1 MSADVISMLPIRPWN
16 GHKTTFGSVLVVG
29 GQATMVG
36 APCFVAA
43 GALRSGC
50 GMVHLAVPPEIIST
64 CLGIV
69 PSAIGVLR
77 GSHHSLTLDKFSP
90 QTVVAAGPGLGLG
103 IAEEALIQQILRSD
117 CPVVLDGDGLTHLS
131 FLGPTALRV
140 HHSSP
145 KASRAAPLILTPHPG
160 EYARL
165 AETWGTTPL
174 SDDAPDSERR
184 SAAKELARATHSI
197 VVLKGHGTVVS
208 NGVDI
213 WTCAS
218 GNSALAIP
226 GSGDVLTGV
235 IAGLLSQ
242 GLQGHEAAILGVHLH
257 GLAGDRWVEQRPF
270 GMMALELAAL
280 IPEVARNFSLHHGN
294 LPALARS
301 AINPG

>member
-16 GHKTTFGSVLVVG
+16 GHKNTFGSVLVVG
-29 GQATMVG
+29 GQTSMIG

-43 GALRSGC
+43 GALRIGC
-50 GMVHLAVPPEIIST
+50 GLVHLAVPPEIILT

-69 PSAIGVLR
+69 PSAIGVPR
-77 GSHHSLTLDKFSP
+77 GAQHALALEKFGP
-90 QTVVAAGPGLGLG
+90 QTVIAAGPGLGLG
-103 IAEEALIQQILRSD
+103 IAEEALIQDVLQSD

-131 FLGPTALRV
+131 FLGPTVLNNQRSFLKIARE
-140 HHSSP
+140 
-145 KASRAAPLILTPHPG
+145 ASLILTPHPG

-165 AETWGTTPL
+165 ATTWGTAPL
-174 SDDAPDSERR
+174 GDDASDSERR
-184 SAAKELARATHSI
+184 SAAKDLARATHSI

-257 GLAGDRWVEQRPF
+257 GLAGDRWVEGRPF
-270 GMMALELAAL
+270 GMLALELAAL

-294 LPALARS
+294 LTVLARP
-301 AINPG
+301 AILHE